1 MFVQPDSI
9 RPTDDEGVPV
19 TANQLTLTFAADS
32 RFIATVRLTAAS
44 IAAEFGF
51 DVDDIEDLRV
61 AANELVAFLV
71 ETAEE
76 SDGAEVEI
84 AIRPSAAEI
93 AIEGRV
99 LGANGAA
106 HDAPAVDELTAR
118 ILDAVVDAH
127 DFDGAWGRIHKR
139 SSS

>member
-1 MFVQPDSI
+1 MFVRPGPH
-9 RPTDDEGVPV
+9 RPTLDEGMPV

-61 AANELVAFLV
+61 AANELFAFLV
-71 ETAEE
+71 ETAE
-76 SDGAEVEI
+76 DVGGDQVEI
-84 AIRPSAAEI
+84 AIHPSDHDI
-93 AIEGRV
+93 SIEGRV
-99 LGANGAA
+99 LGVNGTT
-106 HDAPAVDELTAR
+106 HDVPAVDELTSR
-118 ILDAVVDAH
+118 ILDAVVDTH